1 MERFRRFLPK
11 LQGNVEKG
19 LTLVAAAIIAAMMG
33 LTTVSVIMRRLA
45 HNPIE
50 GDYEYITLF
59 FVFVVFFGLAYAQSR
74 NQHISI
80 AFVHDRIPP
89 KYRRHI
95 DIFLLALSSGLFIT
109 MTVLSSINTAWAIEV
124 GDTILGAIQV
134 KTWPA
139 RLAVPIGT
147 GLLSLRL
154 LVQLVRLVRRREEVS
169 DQNA

>member
-1 MERFRRFLPK
+1 MERVTRFLTK
-11 LQGNVEKG
+11 LQGNTEKG
-19 LTLVAAAIIAAMMG
+19 LTLGAAGIIGAMMG
-33 LTTVSVIMRRLA
+33 ITTVSVIMRRLA
-45 HNPIE
+45 HNPME
-50 GDYEYITLF
+50 GDYEYISLL
-59 FVFVVFFGLAYAQSR
+59 FVFVVFFGLAYAQSQ
-74 NQHISI
+74 NQHIRV

-89 KYRRHI
+89 KYRRRI
-95 DIFLLALSSGLFIT
+95 DIFLLALSLGLLVM
-109 MTVLSSINTAWAIEV
+109 MTVVTSINTAWALDV

-154 LVQLVRLVRRREEVS
+154 MVQLVRLVRRKEEVS